1 MPFEEEFVHL
11 WSGLQGE
18 LRARLLQRGASL
30 DEAEELVQETG
41 VRLWRHWRRVHPEAR
56 RAWAW
61 RVCWNLWMQ
70 RFREEG
76 RRRRVLNRAGERLD
90 AGSVDP
96 LLEAVER
103 RDEAARRQR
112 MMQLLWRLP
121 LRDRLA
127 LWLMA
132 TAPSSSA
139 AAAALG
145 IEWESLRVRV
155 HRARRRLMQALA
167 AGV

>member
-1 MPFEEEFVHL
+1 MPFEEEFARL
-11 WSGLQGE
+11 WSDLEGQ
-18 LRARLLQRGASL
+18 LRARLVQRGVPF
-30 DEAEELVQETG
+30 DEAEELVQDTG
-41 VRLWRHWRRVHPEAR
+41 VRLWCHWQQVHPEAR
-56 RAWAW
+56 RTWAW
-61 RVCWNLWMQ
+61 RVCQNLWMQ
-70 RFREEG
+70 RFRDEG
-76 RRRRVLNRAGERLD
+76 RRRRVIRRAGERLE
-90 AGSVDP
+90 AQTVDP
-96 LLEAVER
+96 LLEAMEK

-112 MMQLLWRLP
+112 VMQLLWRLS

-132 TAPSSSA
+132 AAPSSSA

-155 HRARRRLMQALA
+155 HRARRRLTQALA